1 MEATL
6 SNLVLSNSENSQAFL
21 FPRMIKCH
29 LSLHI
34 IGECVLNIGAFR
46 VQLGAFRVGPS
57 LIS

>member
-29 LSLHI
+29 LSLHMI
-34 IGECVLNIGAFR
+34 DECVLNIELE
-46 VQLGAFRVGPS
+46 LGAFRVGPS
-57 LIS
+57 PIS